1 MPVERKSTT
10 MMKGGPV
17 TLVGNEVRVGSRAPE
32 FNLVDSDNKSVTLS
46 SLGNKTRI
54 LLSVPSL
61 ETSVCDL
68 EVREFSRRADKLPN
82 TVILVVSVDLPL
94 AQKRWCGA
102 AGVHN
107 LVVASDHRDTS
118 FGVAYGVLIKE
129 PRWLARAAFVVNPAG
144 EVTYAEY
151 VPVLGEQPKYDAVVQ
166 AAKEAAAAPA

>member
-1 MPVERKSTT
+1 MPVERKNATL
-10 MMKGGPV
+10 MKGNPV
-17 TLVGNEVRVGSRAPE
+17 TLVGNEVRVGSKAPE
-32 FNLVDSDNKSVTLS
+32 FSVLDNDNKPVTLS

-61 ETSVCDL
+61 DTSVCDL
-68 EVREFSRRADKLPN
+68 EAKEFSRRAKDLPN
-82 TVILVVSVDLPL
+82 TAILVVSVDLPF

-118 FGVAYGVLIKE
+118 FGQAYGVLIKE
-129 PRWLARAAFVVNPAG
+129 MRWLARAAFVVNPAG